1 MIEGKTKLER
11 KRRLA
16 QIVVEHL
23 TSLGHTASIVEGR
36 VNSRGHRDHILVDSP
51 LGLFH
56 LTASSNTDPAG
67 SILSS
72 DVEDAGQAFLADKS
86 FVAYGWN
93 TQDGRAIVMVVPV
106 AAVLGNKSMTK
117 DQIRSASIREY
128 TTVLGPQA

>member
-16 QIVVEHL
+16 QIVVDRL
-23 TSLGHTASIVEGR
+23 TSLGHTASIVKDR
-36 VNSRGHRDHILVDSP
+36 VNSKGHKDHILVDSQF
-51 LGLFH
+51 GLIH

-67 SILSS
+67 TILTS
-72 DVEDAGQAFLADKS
+72 DIEDASQAFLADKS

-93 TQDGRAIVMVVPV
+93 TQDSRAIVMLVPV

-117 DQIRSASIREY
+117 DQIRTASIREY
-128 TTVLGPQA
+128 TIVLGPQA